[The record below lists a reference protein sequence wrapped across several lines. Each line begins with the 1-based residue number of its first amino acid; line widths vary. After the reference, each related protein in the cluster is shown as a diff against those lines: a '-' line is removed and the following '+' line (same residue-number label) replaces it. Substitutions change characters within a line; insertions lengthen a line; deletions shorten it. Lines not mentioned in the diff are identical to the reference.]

1 MVSSKDASEC
11 MDAWCNNHT
20 QDHTC
25 RFHRFNVTSMR
36 SKVLPIRCWSKSYHL
51 PNKVLE
57 VPRVYIL
64 PSDITNFPINFVISN
79 IFKKNSS
86 ERSIAWQLFLDYSVI
101 ASALHLKG
109 QDGLGNLRSSS
120 SVGSQVE
127 SSTSSRLL
135 GKRHYSQRGLHWVG
149 DPIPPFLGLLPQS

>member
-1 MVSSKDASEC
+1 

-20 QDHTC
+20 QDHKH
-25 RFHRFNVTSMR
+25 RVHRFNVTSMR
-36 SKVLPIRCWSKSYHL
+36 SKVLPIRCWSKKSYHL
-51 PNKVLE
+51 PNKILE

-64 PSDITNFPINFVISN
+64 PSDITNFPINSVISN
-79 IFKKNSS
+79 ILKKDSS
-86 ERSIAWQLFLDYSVI
+86 ERSIAWQLFPDYSVI

-109 QDGLGNLRSSS
+109 QDGFGILRSSVS
-120 SVGSQVE
+120 AGSQVE

-149 DPIPPFLGLLPQS
+149 DLMPPFLGLLPQS